1 MRRGEG
7 KEERGKGK
15 GTKGVVPIVRIVP
28 SLSLSVIPPLSNIFV
43 LSLLC
48 PCCSTEFVLYQYL
61 SQLYPRIFPFNVHK
75 HFILYFQSIRLFP
88 AHHRR
93 RMETEGMT
101 EVVASIFIPSAEFQ
115 TYTFAPCANGIEQ
128 VI

>member
-7 KEERGKGK
+7 KEERGNGRGK
-15 GTKGVVPIVRIVP
+15 KVKDCPHSFPVRYPSPFIIVI
-28 SLSLSVIPPLSNIFV
+28 LYNIFV
-43 LSLLC
+43 LSLPLLC
-48 PCCSTEFVLYQYL
+48 PCCSTEFVLSQSL

-88 AHHRR
+88 APHRR

-101 EVVASIFIPSAEFQ
+101 EVIASIFSPK
-115 TYTFAPCANGIEQ
+115 C
-128 VI
+128 

>member
-15 GTKGVVPIVRIVP
+15 GKKGVVPIVRIVP
-28 SLSLSVIPPLSNIFV
+28 ILSLSVIPPLYNIFV
-43 LSLLC
+43 LSLPLLC
-48 PCCSTEFVLYQYL
+48 PCCSTEFVLSQSL

-93 RMETEGMT
+93 RMQTEGMT
-101 EVVASIFIPSAEFQ
+101 EVIASIFSPNFIPILLRHVQMES
-115 TYTFAPCANGIEQ
+115 NK
-128 VI
+128 

>member
-15 GTKGVVPIVRIVP
+15 GKKGVVPIVRIVP
-28 SLSLSVIPPLSNIFV
+28 ILSLSVIPPLYNIFV
-43 LSLLC
+43 LSLPLLC
-48 PCCSTEFVLYQYL
+48 PCCSTEFVLSQSL

-101 EVVASIFIPSAEFQ
+101 EVIASIFSPNFRPILLRHVQMES
-115 TYTFAPCANGIEQ
+115 NK
-128 VI
+128 